1 MMKKI
6 FLFLWIGT
14 VVFFIPAT
22 YELGGS
28 APLLQSTPLSPSAP
42 PSIPSFG
49 VQKIKEK
56 REAPSFSLKTLTGKQ
71 VSLSDYK
78 GKPVLLKFWATWCP
92 SCVEELPQMEKFSA
106 GKGDQLCILTL
117 VIDGEK
123 EKRVE
128 GVCKK
133 NKVTLPVL
141 LDVKEKIARTYRVT
155 FIPAAFLVDQAGM
168 LVGTIVGE
176 RDWSSPEAWPAIK
189 EVLDLH

>member
-6 FLFLWIGT
+6 ILLLWIGT
-14 VVFFIPAT
+14 VVFLIPAT
-22 YELGGS
+22 YESSVS
-28 APLLQSTPLSPSAP
+28 APLLETTPLSQSTS

-49 VQKIKEK
+49 VQRIKEK
-56 REAPSFSLKTLTGKQ
+56 KVAPSFSLKTLNGGQ

-78 GKPVLLKFWATWCP
+78 GKLVLLKFWATWCP

-106 GKGDQLCILTL
+106 GKGDQLCVLTL

-128 GVCKK
+128 AVVKK

-155 FIPAAFLVDQAGM
+155 FIPVAFLIDREGL

-176 RDWSSPEAWPAIK
+176 RDWASPEAWPAVK